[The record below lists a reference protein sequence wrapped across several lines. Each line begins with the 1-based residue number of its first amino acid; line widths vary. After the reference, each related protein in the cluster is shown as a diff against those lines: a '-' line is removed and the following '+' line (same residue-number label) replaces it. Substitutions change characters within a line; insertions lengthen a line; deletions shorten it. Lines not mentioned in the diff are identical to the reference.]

1 MSDNN
6 NRPRGPIGGRP
17 GGPTRGP
24 RRTGARP
31 SAVVV
36 EKKKKRLVIP
46 GGASTGSAGVKPKI
60 QLTPKNTPTPPAP
73 APAPIPTPTPAPVEA
88 PVAAVEAPVP
98 APDAPA
104 TPAPVATAPV
114 EAPVAVAP
122 QPVEAAAAA
131 TPVDAKAVDTPKT
144 DSVATR
150 STSGPQA
157 ATIKTGGANKAP
169 TLAPPLVSAAEA
181 RPLPTP
187 KPKPKPKP
195 RPAAPRVS
203 DADIAQAARNLGLS
217 VAEYRARQEAL
228 MKAQA
233 QSVERAARKAE
244 EAAARQARMIDE
256 QTKLEAKKK
265 AEEDAEL
272 KRIEADDAAKR
283 EKEKDEKERLQR
295 KSVGSPL
302 ERKEGEELS
311 EIEKAGGRIKK
322 KRNTPPPT
330 RSKGDTKRRRG
341 KLTIVSALS
350 GNDERQRSLAA
361 VKRKRERERQRRM
374 GGSGSREKVQREVV
388 VPETIT
394 IADLANR
401 MAERGADVVKYL
413 MQQGTMSTM
422 NDVLDADTAQLIVED
437 FGHTVKRVS
446 DADVEDNFLLDDEP
460 SAEQDRKPRAPV
472 IAIMGHVDHGKT
484 SLLDALRSTDV
495 VSGEAGGI
503 TQHIGAYQLQLATGD
518 KITVLDT
525 PGHAAFAQMRTR
537 GAEAVDIVVLV
548 VAADDGVK
556 PQTIE
561 SIRYALGADKPI
573 IVAINK
579 MDTYEANSLKVET
592 DLLQY
597 NIVTENMSG
606 EVQAIPVSA
615 KEKTGLKELAEA
627 ITLQAELMELKANP
641 KRNPD
646 GLVIESRFEKGRGA
660 VTTLLVKRGTLKRGD
675 MIVADEYMGK
685 VKAMMDE
692 RGKQLKTAGPSMA
705 IEVMGLDG
713 APMPGEP
720 FAVVEGEQK
729 AREIVE
735 YRAGLKRKVTASQPN
750 ALASMEQMMAKLQN
764 KEVSEL
770 PLLVKADVQGS
781 AEAIKASLEGL
792 SNSEVKANVI
802 YAEAGG
808 ISESDV
814 QMAMTAG
821 APIIA
826 FNVRPNKQAKE
837 MAAREGVEIR
847 YYSIIYELIEMVEGV
862 LTGMIKPERRETFIG
877 YAEILEVFN
886 ISKLG
891 KIAGCRVS
899 DGRVERGSGVRLLRD
914 DVVIHEGTLKT
925 LKRFKDEV
933 EKVQS
938 GMECGMAFENYED
951 LRKGDQIECF
961 TVQMIDRSLEDV
973 AISDLEDD
981 KESA

>member
-1 MSDNN
+1 MADN
-6 NRPRGPIGGRP
+6 NRPRRPGP
-17 GGPTRGP
+17 GGPNRGPNRGP
-24 RRTGARP
+24 RRSTP

-36 EKKKKRLVIP
+36 EKKKKRLVKP
-46 GGASTGSAGVKPKI
+46 GAGSAGASGVKPKI
-60 QLTPKNTPTPPAP
+60 SLKPRGTAGAPAPKPTPAP
-73 APAPIPTPTPAPVEA
+73 APAPKPAATTAAAPTPAPTAKA
-88 PVAAVEAPVP
+88 PQAVNIPKPEG
-98 APDAPA
+98 APA
-104 TPAPVATAPV
+104 RRGV
-114 EAPVAVAP
+114 
-122 QPVEAAAAA
+122 QAADVP
-131 TPVDAKAVDTPKT
+131 TAKA
-144 DSVATR
+144 
-150 STSGPQA
+150 
-157 ATIKTGGANKAP
+157 AP
-169 TLAPPLVSAAEA
+169 TLAPPVQAAKPA
-181 RPLPTP
+181 PAP
-187 KPKPKPKP
+187 K
-195 RPAAPRVS
+195 PAAPKPAAPAKMS
-203 DADIAQAARNLGLS
+203 DEQIAAAAKAQGIS
-217 VAEYRARQEAL
+217 VREFKIRMEAVA
-228 MKAQA
+228 KAQA
-233 QSVERAARKAE
+233 QAAEREAKKAAERE
-244 EAAARQARMIDE
+244 ARQARMREEQELLEARKKADE
-256 QTKLEAKKK
+256 EAELRKLEE
-265 AEEDAEL
+265 AEEERRRKEAE
-272 KRIEADDAAKR
+272 EQ
-283 EKEKDEKERLQR
+283 ERLQR

-302 ERKEGEELS
+302 ERKSEENMTEL
-311 EIEKAGGRIKK
+311 EKAGGRIKK

-330 RSKGDTKRRRG
+330 RSKGEQKRRRG

-361 VKRKRERERQRRM
+361 VKRKRERERQRRA
-374 GGSGSREKVQREVV
+374 GGSGSRDKVQREVV

-394 IADLANR
+394 VGDLAQR

-413 MQQGTMSTM
+413 MQQGTMVKINETI
-422 NDVLDADTAQLIVED
+422 DADTAQLIVED

-446 DADVEDNFLLDDEP
+446 DADVEDDFLIDDTP
-460 SAEQDRKPRAPV
+460 SQEKDRKPRAPV

-495 VSGEAGGI
+495 ASGEAGGI
-503 TQHIGAYQLQLATGD
+503 TQHIGAYQLQLKGGEQ
-518 KITVLDT
+518 ITVLDT
-525 PGHAAFAQMRTR
+525 PGHEAFANMRTR
-537 GAEAVDIVVLV
+537 GAEAVDIVILV
-548 VAADDGVK
+548 VAADDGIK

-561 SIRYALGADKPI
+561 SIRYAKAADKPI

-579 MDTYEANSLKVET
+579 MDTYEANPQKVET

-597 NIVTENMSG
+597 EVITESMSG
-606 EVQAIPVSA
+606 DVQAVQVSA
-615 KEKTGLKELAEA
+615 KEKTGLDQLVEA
-627 ITLQAELMELKANP
+627 INLQAELMELKANP

-692 RGKQLKTAGPSMA
+692 RGKQVKAAGPSTPV
-705 IEVMGLDG
+705 EVMGLDG

-720 FAVVEGEQK
+720 FAVVSDEKK
-729 AREIVE
+729 ATEIVE
-735 YRAGLKRKVTASQPN
+735 YRQRKKKKALATQPS

-792 SNSEVKANVI
+792 SVSEVRANVI
-802 YAEAGG
+802 YAAAGG
-808 ISESDV
+808 ISESDIN
-814 QMAMTAG
+814 MAATAG
-821 APIIA
+821 APVIA

-837 MAAREGVEIR
+837 LAEREGVEIR
-847 YYSIIYELIEMVEGV
+847 YYSVIYQLIEEIEQA

-891 KIAGCRVS
+891 KVAGCRVT

-914 DVVIHEGTLKT
+914 NVVIHEGTLKT

-951 LRKGDQIECF
+951 IRKGDQIECF
-961 TVQMIDRSLEDV
+961 TVEMIERSLEDV
-973 AISDLEDD
+973 ALADMEAE
-981 KESA
+981 KEEA

>member
-17 GGPTRGP
+17 GAPTRGP

-36 EKKKKRLVIP
+36 EKKKKRLIKP
-46 GGASTGSAGVKPKI
+46 GSTAAGSAGVKPKI
-60 QLTPKNTPTPPAP
+60 QLTPKNTPTPPTPAP
-73 APAPIPTPTPAPVEA
+73 APAPVPTPTPAPVEA
-88 PVAAVEAPVP
+88 PAVEAAAP
-98 APDAPA
+98 APEAPV
-104 TPAPVATAPV
+104 TSAPVAA
-114 EAPVAVAP
+114 APVAETPA
-122 QPVEAAAAA
+122 PVEAAASAP
-131 TPVDAKAVDTPKT
+131 TTDAKAVEIPKP
-144 DSVATR
+144 DSVTPR

-181 RPLPTP
+181 RPLPTA

-217 VAEYRARQEAL
+217 VAEYKARQEAL

-233 QSVERAARKAE
+233 QSAERAARKAE

-272 KRIEADDAAKR
+272 KRIEAEDAAKR

-446 DADVEDNFLLDDEP
+446 DADVEDNFLIDDEP
-460 SAEQDRKPRAPV
+460 SAEKDRKPRAPV

-495 VSGEAGGI
+495 ASGEAGGI

-561 SIRYALGADKPI
+561 SIRYALDADKPI

-826 FNVRPNKQAKE
+826 FNVRPNKQAKD

-891 KIAGCRVS
+891 KIAGCRVT

-973 AISDLEDD
+973 AISDLEEE